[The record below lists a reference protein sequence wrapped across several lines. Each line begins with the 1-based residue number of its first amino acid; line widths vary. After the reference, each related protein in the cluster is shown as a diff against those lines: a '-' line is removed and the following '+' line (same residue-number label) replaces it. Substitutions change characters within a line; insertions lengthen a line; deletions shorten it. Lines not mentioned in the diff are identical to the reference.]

1 MDAWRRVAEP
11 VSTVA
16 CPEPPSPLF
25 SGDHS
30 TMVAMCRALES
41 QMSLCVRPYW
51 ALDLDFALT
60 L

>member
-41 QMSLCVRPYW
+41 QMSC
-51 ALDLDFALT
+51 ALGLIGR
-60 L
+60 

>member
-1 MDAWRRVAEP
+1 MRSFEAHWTAGDTMDAWRRVAEP

-16 CPEPPSPLF
+16 CPEPPF

-41 QMSLCVRPYW
+41 QM
-51 ALDLDFALT
+51 
-60 L
+60 